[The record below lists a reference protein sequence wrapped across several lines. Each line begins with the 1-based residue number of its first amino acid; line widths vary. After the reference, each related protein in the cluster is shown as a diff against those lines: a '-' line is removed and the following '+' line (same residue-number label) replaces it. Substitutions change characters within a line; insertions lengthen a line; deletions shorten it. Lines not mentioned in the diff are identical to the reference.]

1 MALCKWL
8 AGSLAAIATLATM
21 ATAEATPFS
30 PQTLISDFN
39 LITNGNFA
47 TTSDVQGNVLIGG
60 NLSGSGILNSV
71 AAPAPPTGYGQI
83 NVFGTNSGT
92 WAEPAGRNVFIGT
105 GNTGSFLGATV
116 TGPPY
121 TFPGAAG
128 VPEQPNNAATFA
140 VDIWDPLKA
149 LSASLAAMTNTGS
162 FNPTTG
168 VFSAGPGPGPTV
180 WNLTTAQ
187 LASFTANM
195 AFPSCFSSV
204 PHPPTCDGVVNV
216 TGSSYTSAFTF
227 NPLFPLPGIIFNFSD
242 ATSVNIDNAWEA
254 SILAPNANVQSS
266 SFIEG
271 NVVANSIG
279 GTVAIGAEIHN
290 HLFDCS
296 DNLCTPTQVPEPGS
310 WAVLGSALAMFAL
323 FRRYRV

>member
-1 MALCKWL
+1 M
-8 AGSLAAIATLATM
+8 
-21 ATAEATPFS
+21 
-30 PQTLISDFN
+30 
-39 LITNGNFA
+39 
-47 TTSDVQGNVLIGG
+47 
-60 NLSGSGILNSV
+60 
-71 AAPAPPTGYGQI
+71 
-83 NVFGTNSGT
+83 
-92 WAEPAGRNVFIGT
+92 
-105 GNTGSFLGATV
+105 
-116 TGPPY
+116 
-121 TFPGAAG
+121 
-128 VPEQPNNAATFA
+128 PEQPNNAATFA
-140 VDIWDPLKA
+140 VDIWDPMKA

-204 PHPPTCDGVVNV
+204 PNPPSCDGVVNV

-310 WAVLGSALAMFAL
+310 WAVLGSALAMFAHVSPL
-323 FRRYRV
+323 SGLTPRGSAARTPRCRDPMVAPAPDRGACKPGRLPFIPMPADRR